1 VQRGQTVSISKLL
14 QPHVS
19 IIEDLQSVVGEGQA
33 QDVLAQVL
41 ATLLVVGGDFGLS
54 MQVEPGLLAT

>member
-1 VQRGQTVSISKLL
+1 MTI
-14 QPHVS
+14 QPHVT
-19 IIEDLQSVVGEGQA
+19 IVQDLQAVVGEGRA

-54 MQVEPGLLAT
+54 MQVEPCVLAA

>member
-1 VQRGQTVSISKLL
+1 MVSSVSI
-14 QPHVS
+14 QT
-19 IIEDLQSVVGEGQA
+19 VVGEGRA

-54 MQVEPGLLAT
+54 MQVEPGLLAA